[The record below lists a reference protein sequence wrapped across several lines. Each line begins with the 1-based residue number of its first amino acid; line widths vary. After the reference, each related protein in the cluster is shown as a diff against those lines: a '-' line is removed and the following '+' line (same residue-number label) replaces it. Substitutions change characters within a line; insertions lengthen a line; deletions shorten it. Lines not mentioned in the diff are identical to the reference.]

1 MTELTD
7 TVLEIYELV
16 RQSTSGLFYKFIVAI
31 VLLLI
36 GFILGKILGRL
47 VYKFLHSFEL
57 NENFSKLAGVTL
69 KIEEISESFTTYFI
83 YFITIVIVLQ
93 QIGLVTTILHM
104 IAAGVIILIILSTF
118 LGIKD
123 FIPNAIAGFFIQRKK
138 EFRTG
143 QKIKVKGMQGTITEI
158 NLLETK
164 IETKNG
170 DIIFIPNSVLSKT
183 EVTHIRSVK
192 KNLPAHRKNRKQKT

>member
-7 TVLEIYELV
+7 NIVAIYQLV
-16 RQSTSGLFYKFIVAI
+16 RESTSGLFYKFIVAI

-36 GFILGKILGRL
+36 GFILGKICGRL
-47 VYKFLHSFEL
+47 IYKFLHSFDL
-57 NENFSKLAGVTL
+57 NENFTKLAGMTM
-69 KIEEISESFTTYFI
+69 KIEEIAESFTTYFI
-83 YFITIVIVLQ
+83 YFVTIVIVLQ
-93 QIGLVTTILHM
+93 QVGLVSTILHM

-123 FIPNAIAGFFIQRKK
+123 FIPNAMAGFFIQRKK
-138 EFRTG
+138 EFRIG
-143 QKIKVKGMQGTITEI
+143 QRIKVKGMQGTIIEI

-164 IETKNG
+164 IETKSG

-183 EVTHIRSVK
+183 EVTHILSGK
-192 KNLPAHRKNRKQKT
+192 KSAKKTRK